1 METSLELRP
10 AVKRAKGDN
19 PDAVAKALEALARRS
34 GGVLTPDQVLAA
46 AARTNSPLHGYFTW
60 DDTEAARA
68 WRLHQARQLIAS
80 VKVQLIGPTG
90 PQEPIRAWVSVQTDE
105 GRTYRALP
113 ALLADPTSRNDL
125 LAAAL
130 RELERVRRQYG
141 QLEELAAVWS
151 ALDKAAA

>member
-19 PDAVAKALEALARRS
+19 PDAVAKALEALARLS

-60 DDTEAARA
+60 DDTEAAKA

-125 LAAAL
+125 LAAAR

-151 ALDKAAA
+151 ALDQAAA